1 MSRPKPCRKLSA
13 LLLSGVFLLGGCA
26 SQDERR
32 DARDPL
38 EPMNRTIYQFNEK
51 VDDAVLKPVARGY
64 RDTLPQP
71 VRTGVANFFSNID
84 DVVVLFNDVLQ
95 FKLEHAVTDLNR
107 VVWNS
112 TLGIAGLFDVA
123 SKLGMEK
130 RNEDFGQ
137 TLGYW
142 GVGNGPY
149 LVLPFLGPS
158 TLRDTTGRIVDAQV
172 DPLTQHHPVD
182 ERNVSTAVKFI
193 DGRARLLSAEKVLD
207 EAALDPYVFMRDA
220 WLQRRHSLVHDGNP
234 PRRKFDEED

>member
-1 MSRPKPCRKLSA
+1 MNRPQSPRKLIA
-13 LLLSGVFLLGGCA
+13 LLTGGLFLLGGCA
-26 SQDERR
+26 TNGGQR

-38 EPMNRTIYQFNEK
+38 EPMNRAIHQFNEK
-51 VDDAVLKPVARGY
+51 VDDAVFKPVARGY

-71 VRTGVANFFSNID
+71 VRTGVANFFSNLD
-84 DVVVLFNDVLQ
+84 DVVVLFNDLLQ

-112 TLGIAGLFDVA
+112 TLGIGGLFDVA
-123 SKLGMEK
+123 GKLGMEK

-158 TLRDTTGRIVDAQV
+158 TLRDATGRIVDWQIDPQV
-172 DPLTQHHPVD
+172 QHHPVN

-193 DGRARLLSAEKVLD
+193 DGRARLLAAEKVLD